1 VVAQGWPVTTPHL
14 NLTIRHHTG
23 FTYDGL
29 AKSSYNEARMTPV
42 STSHQEVHHTHIA
55 VLPGVPISTHV
66 DYFGTLVTAFDI
78 QEPHAQLEV
87 EARSTVE
94 SRGATLDVAIDRSEL
109 RDARLVDFYSEYLL
123 DTNRTTL
130 SGEALANTSA
140 WNAMDDLHQCVEA
153 VAEYVRSHVD
163 YVPGATTVSATAQE
177 AWDRGEGVCQDI
189 THVTIGLLRAI
200 GIPARYVSGY
210 LYPSSDAEVGVA
222 VAGQSHAW
230 VEYFAG
236 DWTGM
241 DPTNGVH
248 ETERHIVVACGR
260 DYDDVAPLKGVYQ
273 GPAASSLGVIVE
285 MVRSH

>member
-1 VVAQGWPVTTPHL
+1 MTTPPL

-29 AKSSYNEARMTPV
+29 AKSSYNEARMTPA
-42 STSHQEVHHTHIA
+42 STANQEVHHTHIA
-55 VLPGVPISTHV
+55 VLPVVPLSTHV

-87 EARSTVE
+87 EARSSVA
-94 SRGATLDVAIDRSEL
+94 SRAAALAAPISRDEL
-109 RDARLVDFYSEYLL
+109 GGARLIDFFSEYLL
-123 DTNRTTL
+123 DTNRTRL
-130 SGEALANTSA
+130 VGDALANAPA
-140 WNAMDDLHQCVEA
+140 WTAIGDLHDCVES
-153 VAEYVRSHVD
+153 VADFVRSHVE

-177 AWDRGEGVCQDI
+177 AWDRGVGVCQDI

-241 DPTNGVH
+241 DPTNGVR
-248 ETERHIVVACGR
+248 ETERHIVVASGR